1 MYWPIG
7 VVVVT
12 VIDGVVVIAVPL
24 TIYVNK
30 YGDWK
35 TQVNIILISSWLPVI
50 ETPNNYGHN

>member
-12 VIDGVVVIAVPL
+12 VVDGVVVIAVPL
-24 TIYVNK
+24 TMYVNK

-35 TQVNIILISSWLPVI
+35 KQVNIILSFFLTTVQWN
-50 ETPNNYGHN
+50 TK